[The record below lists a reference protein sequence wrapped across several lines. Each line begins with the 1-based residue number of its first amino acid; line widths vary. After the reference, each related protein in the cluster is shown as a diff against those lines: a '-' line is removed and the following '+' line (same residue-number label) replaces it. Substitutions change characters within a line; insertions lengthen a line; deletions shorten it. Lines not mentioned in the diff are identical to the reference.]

1 MKFKSIKAKARE
13 MVKKHYFRNIIVV
26 FVSLLIINGGYS
38 YISSINDSNKNSYTI
53 KELEKGN
60 KSNSKLINEIV
71 IDSAKD
77 INKKEEIVRKKEKDI
92 SSLIINEFTSSKS
105 FFLGFLNSV
114 NKIIFKRNYKII
126 SILAL
131 LLIIH
136 ITYLIFIKY
145 PIMVGKSRY
154 FIEKVN
160 YENTRAEKLVFT
172 YKIKKILH
180 TSFSVLVKNIYLFL
194 WGLTIIGGVIKYY
207 SYFLVPYILAENP
220 NIKTKDAIKLS
231 KEMMM
236 GYKWK
241 LFLLQFTF
249 IPWHILSILT
259 FKLSNVFYFDA
270 YREAIYSAF
279 YMNIRKISKDK
290 SLYNINLLNDNLL
303 DGKATYDVYP
313 EEEIKNRFSSYTKI
327 DSLNYN
333 RDYSI
338 ISLILLFFTF
348 AFVGWIWEVTIGLV
362 NYGKF
367 INKGTMFGPWLP
379 IYGFGGL
386 FVLILLKPFRNNPIL
401 TFALAFILCGFVE
414 YFTGWYLETF
424 KHMKW
429 WDYSSYVFNIN
440 GRVCLEGLIVF
451 ELGGCA
457 FTYIFAPLID
467 NLYSNISPNLK
478 LILCVIL
485 VFLFS
490 IDLVY
495 SHYKPNNGAGITKK
509 VGLNNNSLK
518 KINYS

>member
-172 YKIKKILH
+172 YKIKKLI
-180 TSFSVLVKNIYLFL
+180 T
-194 WGLTIIGGVIKYY
+194 
-207 SYFLVPYILAENP
+207 
-220 NIKTKDAIKLS
+220 
-231 KEMMM
+231 
-236 GYKWK
+236 
-241 LFLLQFTF
+241 LL
-249 IPWHILSILT
+249 
-259 FKLSNVFYFDA
+259 
-270 YREAIYSAF
+270 
-279 YMNIRKISKDK
+279 
-290 SLYNINLLNDNLL
+290 
-303 DGKATYDVYP
+303 
-313 EEEIKNRFSSYTKI
+313 
-327 DSLNYN
+327 
-333 RDYSI
+333 
-338 ISLILLFFTF
+338 
-348 AFVGWIWEVTIGLV
+348 
-362 NYGKF
+362 
-367 INKGTMFGPWLP
+367 
-379 IYGFGGL
+379 
-386 FVLILLKPFRNNPIL
+386 
-401 TFALAFILCGFVE
+401 
-414 YFTGWYLETF
+414 
-424 KHMKW
+424 
-429 WDYSSYVFNIN
+429 
-440 GRVCLEGLIVF
+440 
-451 ELGGCA
+451 
-457 FTYIFAPLID
+457 
-467 NLYSNISPNLK
+467 
-478 LILCVIL
+478 
-485 VFLFS
+485 
-490 IDLVY
+490 
-495 SHYKPNNGAGITKK
+495 
-509 VGLNNNSLK
+509 
-518 KINYS
+518 